1 MTRKDYI
8 KIADIL
14 RDHKLACDYETKQG
28 SYNFETLVFNFC
40 YMLKQDNIDF
50 DKQKFI
56 DAVNK

>member
-14 RDHKLACDYETKQG
+14 RDHKLACDYETKQ
-28 SYNFETLVFNFC
+28 
-40 YMLKQDNIDF
+40 DNIDF

>member
-28 SYNFETLVFNFC
+28 SYNFEIIN
-40 YMLKQDNIDF
+40 KDNIDF